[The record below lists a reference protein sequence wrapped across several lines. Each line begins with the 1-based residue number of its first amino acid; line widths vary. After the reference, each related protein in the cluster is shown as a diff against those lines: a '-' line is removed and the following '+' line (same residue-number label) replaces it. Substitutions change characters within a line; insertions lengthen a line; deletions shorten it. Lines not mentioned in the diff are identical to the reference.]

1 MASQTFNFGS
11 GNRYVS
17 FRLVV
22 EESSISGGTKYI
34 TATLQGKKSSSS
46 TSSTE
51 AAATVTITID
61 GSPSTTTYGSY
72 GLKLPTD
79 NTWRTYHTHVISTSK
94 TNVNVSASVDFR
106 SVSADGSL
114 SSQTFYGTPTTYTVT
129 LNKLDGTTTKV
140 TANTNSTYTPSTD
153 ASVTGSKTG
162 YTFTGW
168 SPASKKI
175 TENTTF
181 TAQSRQDEYKIKLNP
196 NGGISKYNNSSAIYE
211 LSTRLKYN
219 GTNLNNLSGHTPTRS
234 GYKFLGWWLG
244 DIQTHK
250 ADGSYMPNTS
260 GVINGVTQTC
270 WNKDGVWK
278 ADGYDGG
285 LWTFTAKWEIQ
296 NICYIKDDNQ
306 WKLATVYVKDNNT
319 WKPAIMYTKVN
330 NEWKQ
335 SGP

>member
-1 MASQTFNFGS
+1 MATFDFGS
-11 GNRYVS
+11 ANKYVS

-22 EESSISGGTKYI
+22 EESSISGGSKYI

-61 GSPSTTTYGSY
+61 DSPSTTTYGSY

-129 LNKLDGTTTKV
+129 LKKLDGTSTTATV
-140 TANTNSTYTPSTD
+140 NTNSTYTPT
-153 ASVTGSKTG
+153 ASQAGSKIG

-168 SPASKKI
+168 SPTSAKI
-175 TENTTF
+175 TGNTTF

-196 NGGISKYNNSSAIYE
+196 NGGTSTYNNSSAIYE

-219 GTNLNNLSGHTPTRS
+219 GTNLNNLSSHTPVRP

-244 DIQTHK
+244 DVQIHNP
-250 ADGSYMPNTS
+250 DGSYVPNS
-260 GVINGVTQTC
+260 Y
-270 WNKDGVWK
+270 WNKNGLWTEDGW
-278 ADGYDGG
+278 DGG
-285 LWTFTAKWEIQ
+285 YWTFTAHWEIQ
-296 NICYIKDDNQ
+296 NICYVKDNNE
-306 WKLATVYVKDNNT
+306 WKLATVYVKDNNV
-319 WKPAIMYTKVN
+319 WKPAIMYTKT
-330 NEWKQ
+330 EDSWKQ